1 MSKKVFAFDLAILL
15 GGSYL
20 QRFSYQ
26 DVHSNYKLEGF

>member
-1 MSKKVFAFDLAILL
+1 MYKMSKKVFAFDLAILL

-26 DVHSNYKLEGF
+26 DV